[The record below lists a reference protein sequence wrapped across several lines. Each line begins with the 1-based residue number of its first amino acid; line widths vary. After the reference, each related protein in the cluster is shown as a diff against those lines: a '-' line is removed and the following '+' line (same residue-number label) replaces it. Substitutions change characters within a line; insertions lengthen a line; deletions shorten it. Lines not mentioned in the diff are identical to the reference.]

1 MMVTKYVILMCQPLA
16 RISAIFVLFSDMMVT
31 KYVILMWMAVGKIS
45 STPKGAPEDACST
58 LTPVHG
64 DAKPQSLSSTPYKVK
79 VHKTDSKNRKFLY
92 KKYFSTLSLR

>member
-1 MMVTKYVILMCQPLA
+1 MP
-16 RISAIFVLFSDMMVT
+16 RISTIFVLFSDMMVTRCLILICLLFPDIMVT

-79 VHKTDSKNRKFLY
+79 VHKTDSKNRK
-92 KKYFSTLSLR
+92 KYILTLTLR